1 MKTLHELF
9 GDFYSPEHLL
19 SYGRPWM
26 ISVGSRS
33 IGKSTG
39 WMIWLIYDYL
49 KNGNKFIYIRR
60 TDDEVKKTAPSACD
74 SAWYILRDNGYP
86 VFSIIAKQGKFW
98 LMRQDPEDGE
108 PVEEE
113 MGMYFSLSQA
123 YKYKSANF
131 GANHY
136 NNILYDE
143 FINID
148 STKYLGTKTNPTYEY
163 DRALELYQTV
173 DRGVGRP
180 FRNETKF
187 IFIAN
192 LATYYNPIF
201 MGLGIDE
208 YLRTDT
214 KNLAPKGKQWALE
227 QSKKVKATEEIKQSY
242 AYQLSN
248 ERNADYAYDNIAFDE
263 KVNFVKKINDPMK
276 PLFCLKW
283 NSTVIGVYYW
293 EKEQYVY
300 LSTKHPPLTAIAL
313 TADAQDKI
321 NYQLALKPYDALQI
335 QQLKA
340 LYMRGRIICETRKI
354 RYIITNYFMYN
365 S

>member
-1 MKTLHELF
+1 MKSLKQLC
-9 GDFYSPEHLL
+9 GKFYNPEHLL
-19 SYGRPWM
+19 SYNRPWM

-39 WMIWLIYDYL
+39 WMMFLILDYIN
-49 KNGNKFIYIRR
+49 KGNKFIYLRR

-74 SAWYILRDNGYP
+74 SALYILRDAGYP
-86 VFSIIAKQGKFW
+86 VFMITAKQGKFW
-98 LMRQDPEDGE
+98 LLRSGAEDAQA
-108 PVEEE
+108 EEI
-113 MGMYFSLSQA
+113 GMYFSLSQS

-131 GANHY
+131 GANSY

-180 FRNETKF
+180 YRNETKF

-201 MGLGIDE
+201 LGLGIDE

-214 KNLAPKGKQWALE
+214 KNLAPKNELWCLE
-227 QSKKVKATEEIKQSY
+227 QTKSVEATSEIKNSY
-242 AYQLSN
+242 SYRLSN
-248 ERNADYAYDNIAFDE
+248 QKNADYAYDNIAFDDRAE
-263 KVNFVKKINDPMK
+263 FVEKINEPMR
-276 PLFCLKW
+276 PLFNIKW
-283 NSTVIGVYYW
+283 NDTIYGVYYY
-293 EKEQYVY
+293 EKKQLIYI
-300 LSTKHPPLTAIAL
+300 STKHSPLSAIAL
-313 TADAQDKI
+313 TADAQNKI
-321 NYQLALKPYDALQI
+321 DYTLAMRPFDNLQI
-335 QQLKA
+335 STLKQLYQQ
-340 LYMRGRIICETRKI
+340 GRVICETRKI
-354 RYIITNYFMYN
+354 RYIISNYFMLTP
-365 S
+365 